1 MCSTVSYFAAM
12 EIKSVAVFCG
22 SKSGNDPL
30 YETHARDLGALI
42 GKAGQALVY
51 GGGNKGLMAAVA
63 NAALEHGAYV
73 TGIIPEVL
81 RQWEH
86 QHEGLS
92 KLHIVDDMHVR
103 KRMMYDLC
111 DAAIILP
118 GGFGTLDEL
127 FEMLT
132 WNTLNIHNK
141 KIYILNTA
149 GFYRHLLQH
158 ASYMLTAGFLYEDWQ
173 NRIKLYDTPDAIYS
187 DWNAGKY

>member
-1 MCSTVSYFAAM
+1 M

-30 YETHARDLGALI
+30 YEVHARELGVLI
-42 GKAGQALVY
+42 GKSNQALVY

-63 NAALEHGAYV
+63 NAALEHGASV
-73 TGIIPEVL
+73 TGVIPEVL
-81 RQWEH
+81 RKWEH
-86 QHEGLS
+86 QHEGLTS
-92 KLHIVDDMHVR
+92 LHIVDDMHVR

-141 KIYILNTA
+141 KIYLLNTA

-158 ASYMLTAGFLYEDWQ
+158 ASYMHAEGFLYEDWR